1 MIRYSTQLQNVD
13 EDVAFGVRRSVMMVG
28 EEMITGESGFFL
40 VRDIGDDL
48 MSFIR
53 RFLVPEAAFCFGVS
67 FEFVLDDG
75 DADRGLCETRLREL

>member
-1 MIRYSTQLQNVD
+1 
-13 EDVAFGVRRSVMMVG
+13 MMVG
-28 EEMITGESGFFL
+28 EEIIIGESGFFL
-40 VRDIGDDL
+40 VSDIGDDL

-75 DADRGLCETRLREL
+75 DADRGL